1 MDRGGESEKVG
12 ESAGADGANEAP
24 AEQKVQ
30 LIAPAGEGAAH
41 KPRHDATVAE
51 VNNAAPQDL
60 AASVSDSAA
69 AKRLGIGAA
78 SEAGGRLRPLRT
90 PRPLAGNGAAFG
102 LRIAVQGGKH

>member
-24 AEQKVQ
+24 AEQEVE
-30 LIAPAGEGAAH
+30 LIATAGEGAAH

-51 VNNAAPQDL
+51 VGDAGAQNL
-60 AASVSDSAA
+60 AASVGDSPA

-90 PRPLAGNGAAFG
+90 PRPLAGNGAALS
-102 LRIAVQGGKH
+102 LRIAVQGEEH